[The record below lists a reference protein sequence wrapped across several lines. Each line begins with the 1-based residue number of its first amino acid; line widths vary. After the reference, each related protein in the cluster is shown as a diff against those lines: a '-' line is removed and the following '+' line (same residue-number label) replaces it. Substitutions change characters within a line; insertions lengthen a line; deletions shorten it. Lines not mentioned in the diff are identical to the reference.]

1 MILSRKDTRT
11 ITVKLVQSCEV
22 LNTRVIAEIVA
33 NQIKRGD
40 VL

>member
-1 MILSRKDTRT
+1 MKIKNRKVSVQL
-11 ITVKLVQSCEV
+11 VKSSEV

-40 VL
+40 FL